1 MPSRRQFIGTATC
14 AGVGLL
20 LPSSSFASNKGVS
33 VTFTQPE
40 EANAHEA
47 TFMQWPV
54 SRTVHPDR
62 YFLADLQQTIADIAN
77 TISEFEPVIMLM
89 DTEFEAKARAVLSK
103 KIEIWHIPTDDL
115 WARDSGPS
123 FVKNNK
129 GELAIRHFNFN
140 GWGNKQ
146 VHENDGQVAR
156 RVAERLGLPLLD
168 NGLVGEPGGVEF
180 DGHSTLI
187 AHESSWINLNRNS
200 GDKEAV
206 SQLLLEAYGAKK
218 IIWAPGV
225 AGADITDYH
234 IDSLARFVGEGRIL
248 IQMPDDIYPGDPWS
262 KSAFETFDILS
273 SATDANGKKF
283 ELVELAEATTPRVKT
298 EDFVAAY
305 ANFYICNGAVIGA
318 QFGDR
323 ERDSMALSTLQ
334 KLYPN
339 REVIA
344 LNVDPLGEVG
354 GGIHCATQ
362 QWPKAQS

>member
-1 MPSRRQFIGTATC
+1 MPTRRAFVVQVAAL
-14 AGVGLL
+14 AGIVA
-20 LPSSSFASNKGVS
+20 LPTKGFAMSAFK
-33 VTFTQPE
+33 QPE
-40 EANAHEA
+40 EAQPHQA

-54 SRTVHPDR
+54 SRIVHPDK
-62 YFLADLQQTIADIAN
+62 YFLADLQQSIADIAN

-89 DTEFEAKARAVLSK
+89 DAQFEAAARTKLAK
-103 KIEIWHIPTDDL
+103 NIEIWQIPTDDL

-123 FVKNNK
+123 FVQNPK

-156 RVAERLGLPLLD
+156 RVAERLGLALLE

-187 AHESSWINLNRNS
+187 AHESSWINPNRNS

-206 SQLLLEAYGAKK
+206 SNLLLEAYGAKK

-234 IDSLARFVGEGRIL
+234 IDSLARFVGEGRVL
-248 IQMPDDIYPGDPWS
+248 IQLPDEVYPDDAWS
-262 KSAFETFDILS
+262 KSAYETFDILS
-273 SATDANGKKF
+273 AATDANGKNF
-283 ELVELAEATTPRVKT
+283 ELVELAEALSPRVKS

-305 ANFYICNGAVIGA
+305 ANYYICNGAVICA
-318 QFGDR
+318 QFGDV
-323 ERDSMALSTLQ
+323 ERDAMALATLQ
-334 KLYPN
+334 KLYPD
-339 REVIA
+339 REVIT
-344 LNVDPLGEVG
+344 LNVDPVGEVG

-362 QWPKAQS
+362 QWPKV